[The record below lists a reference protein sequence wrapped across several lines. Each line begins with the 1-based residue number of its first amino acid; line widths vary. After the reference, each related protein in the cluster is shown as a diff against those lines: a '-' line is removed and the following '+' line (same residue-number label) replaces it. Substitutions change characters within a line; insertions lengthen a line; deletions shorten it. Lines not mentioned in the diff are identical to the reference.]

1 MKTISTL
8 ITVTLLFI
16 SSFAF
21 SQTFQN
27 FEGGPGSIYGNCWTY
42 SSDINLTSVVNKG
55 GPLSGTQSM
64 ITLPPVN
71 DNSKD
76 WLYTPYLDLSTGDV
90 KVSFK
95 YALNTKLAGNAY
107 RYIKIGLTDKYNNTQ
122 MLDSIYLDK
131 TAPVATRQYEKKF
144 ILNSTT
150 AKRLFVE
157 FSGNTGDGNSRLI
170 FDDLYVSAN
179 YFYNKGPLAC
189 NVAPIAVNDAYLGVL
204 GTSTSGNLT
213 ANDKDPDGEMPSA
226 AVVSTTPD
234 GKLLI
239 TPNGSFTFTPSKN
252 FVGGKKVV
260 FTYQLNDNGYT
271 PLSSNIATVTID
283 YSMSLLTHKLLN
295 FDGKLNNGNLSLKWA
310 VANNESLKAI
320 EVQQSLNGKDFTA
333 ATTIAGTVKEGNEN
347 YYYNG
352 RAAFSGNM
360 TYRLKMVDVNNEVSY
375 SKLIAVQ
382 AAPASNDSYIKFVSG
397 QQNQDVNIGFQSA
410 SGEVVKIRVID
421 MSGNVLHVGT
431 HRTVKGTNV
440 IAVPVS
446 ASYTKG
452 IYVVQLSDTSD
463 NYVAKFVKQ

>member
-1 MKTISTL
+1 MKSISTL

-21 SQTFQN
+21 AQTMQD
-27 FEGGPGSIYGNCWTY
+27 FEGPAGSIYGNCWTY
-42 SSDINLTSVVNKG
+42 SSDINLTSVVDKG
-55 GPLSGTQSM
+55 GPISGTESM

-71 DNSKD
+71 DGAKD
-76 WLYTPYLDLSTGDV
+76 WVYTPYLNFTTPEL

-95 YALNTKLAGNAY
+95 YALSTKLAGSAY
-107 RYIKIGLTDKYNNTQ
+107 RYIKLGLMDKDGVMT

-131 TAPVATRQYEKKF
+131 TSSLAIKQYEKKF
-144 ILNSTT
+144 TLANRSS
-150 AKRLFVE
+150 KRLYVE

-170 FDDLYVSAN
+170 FDDLYTSAS
-179 YFYNKGPLAC
+179 YFYTQTGC
-189 NVAPIAVNDAYLGVL
+189 NRAPVAVNDGYLGVV
-204 GTSTSGNLT
+204 GTTVTGNLA
-213 ANDKDPDGEMPSA
+213 ANDSDPDGEVPFA
-226 AVVSTTPD
+226 AVVTTTAD
-234 GKLLI
+234 GTLLI
-239 TPNGSFTFTPSKN
+239 NPNGSFSFTPKAGLP
-252 FVGGKKVV
+252 VGKRVV

-271 PLSSNIATVTID
+271 PLASNIATVTID
-283 YSMSLLTHKLLN
+283 YSMSVLTHKLLN
-295 FDGKLNNGNLSLKWA
+295 FDGRLNNGNLSLKWA
-310 VANNESLKAI
+310 VANNESLKAM

-347 YYYNG
+347 YTYNG
-352 RAAFSGNM
+352 RAAFPGNM

-382 AAPASNDSYIKFVSG
+382 AAPAGTDSYIKFVSG

-410 SGEVVKIRVID
+410 SGEVVKIRVVD
-421 MSGNVLHVGT
+421 MNGNVLHAGT

-452 IYVVQLSDTSD
+452 LYVVQLSDTSEY
-463 NYVAKFVKQ
+463 YVAKFVKQ